1 MGNFRMDYLKN
12 APIGR
17 KLAVMFA
24 LLSLVLV
31 AAIATMVWRM
41 GEMRG
46 TEIEVATE
54 HVPQALSAD
63 RVNIAMADFEAAL
76 RGHLLAADQF
86 ERADAEA
93 RIAADQK
100 VVSVETAAF
109 EATELDPKEK
119 AYLKAFKTGWQQMSQ
134 DTTSIV
140 QLSSEGRTAEA
151 LARLVTSSEPVEVT
165 MKALKDLADYQKQH
179 IDIAS
184 REAASSYAL
193 ALWTGVLAALVLL
206 GTLGGIYLVMVRF
219 VARPVGLVTQSIEA
233 LAQGRLDAAL
243 LVDDTR
249 DEVGALGRAMRA
261 LQGQL
266 AGAEK
271 EKADQV
277 DLIVSTLGTAL
288 AQFKDGDLGAR
299 ITASLDGPF
308 ASLKTDFNAMAAELE
323 QVIGSVAG
331 TASSVQT
338 GSTEIRA
345 ASDDLA
351 ARTEQQ
357 AASLESAANAMR
369 EVTSKVEE
377 SAYNASA
384 VRETIGRAT
393 DRANLGGDVVK
404 RAVSAM
410 DSIVS
415 SSKTI
420 TQIIDLIDGIAFQTN
435 LLALNAG
442 VEAARA
448 GEAGKGFAVVANEVR
463 ALAQRSAEAARDIKG
478 LISGSAQ
485 HVEMGVKLVSE
496 TGEALDAIIT
506 QVSEIGTLIEGI
518 ATAAV
523 DQASSI
529 SKVNVTMGEL
539 DRMTQQNA
547 AMVEES
553 AAASRNLS
561 GQAANMANMV
571 ARFRGQGVS
580 SGAAASYTAPAYH
593 APAPAPRAA
602 SRAAPR
608 TAAAPAAAPRTFAA
622 SAPAPSHGNL
632 AVNLSDDNWSEF

>member
-1 MGNFRMDYLKN
+1 MEYLKN
-12 APIGR
+12 AAIGR

-24 LLSLVLV
+24 LLSLVVV
-31 AAIATMVWRM
+31 AAIGMMVWRM
-41 GEMRG
+41 DDMRSS
-46 TEIEVATE
+46 EIEVAQD

-63 RVNIAMADFEAAL
+63 KVNIAMAEYENAL
-76 RGHLLAADQF
+76 RMHLLAADGY

-93 RIAADQK
+93 RIAANQK
-100 VVSVETAAF
+100 IVNVEAAAF
-109 EATELDPKEK
+109 EATDLDDKEK
-119 AYLKAFKTGWQQMSQ
+119 SYLKAFKTGWQQMSQ

-140 QLSSEGRTAEA
+140 QLSSEARTAEA
-151 LARLVTSSEPVEVT
+151 LARLATSTEQIDT
-165 MKALKDLADYQKQH
+165 TTKALKDLAAYQKTH
-179 IDIAS
+179 IDHAG
-184 REAASSYAL
+184 EAAASAYTT
-193 ALWTGVLAALVLL
+193 ALWTGGLAAVLL
-206 GTLGGIYLVMVRF
+206 LGSLAGIYLMMVRL
-219 VARPVGLVTQSIEA
+219 VARPVGLVTKSIED
-233 LAQGRLDAAL
+233 LAEGRLDAVL
-243 LVDDTR
+243 QIDDTH

-266 AGAEK
+266 VSAEK
-271 EKADQV
+271 EKANQV
-277 DLIVSTLGTAL
+277 DLIVSTLGSAL
-288 AQFKDGDLGAR
+288 SRFKDGDLSAR
-299 ITASLDGPF
+299 ISASLEGPF
-308 ASLKTDFNAMAAELE
+308 ARLKNDFNAMAAELE

-351 ARTEQQ
+351 SRTEQQ

-377 SAYNASA
+377 SAHNANS
-384 VRETIGRAT
+384 VRETIIRAT
-393 DRANLGGDVVK
+393 DRANAGGDVVK

-448 GEAGKGFAVVANEVR
+448 GEAGRGFAVVANEVR

-496 TGEALDAIIT
+496 SGEALDAIIT
-506 QVSEIGTLIEGI
+506 QVAEIGTLIEGI

-523 DQASSI
+523 EQAGSI

-561 GQAANMANMV
+561 GQAANLANMV
-571 ARFRGQGVS
+571 ARFRSDAIGT
-580 SGAAASYTAPAYH
+580 SGGASYGAPASAERWQPAARSAPAPRAAPAPRI
-593 APAPAPRAA
+593 APAPAPRK
-602 SRAAPR
+602 
-608 TAAAPAAAPRTFAA
+608 FAA

-632 AVNLSDDNWSEF
+632 AVDMSEDNWSEF

>member
-1 MGNFRMDYLKN
+1 
-12 APIGR
+12 
-17 KLAVMFA
+17 
-24 LLSLVLV
+24 
-31 AAIATMVWRM
+31 
-41 GEMRG
+41 
-46 TEIEVATE
+46 
-54 HVPQALSAD
+54 
-63 RVNIAMADFEAAL
+63 
-76 RGHLLAADQF
+76 
-86 ERADAEA
+86 
-93 RIAADQK
+93 
-100 VVSVETAAF
+100 
-109 EATELDPKEK
+109 
-119 AYLKAFKTGWQQMSQ
+119 
-134 DTTSIV
+134 
-140 QLSSEGRTAEA
+140 
-151 LARLVTSSEPVEVT
+151 
-165 MKALKDLADYQKQH
+165 
-179 IDIAS
+179 
-184 REAASSYAL
+184 
-193 ALWTGVLAALVLL
+193 
-206 GTLGGIYLVMVRF
+206 
-219 VARPVGLVTQSIEA
+219 
-233 LAQGRLDAAL
+233 
-243 LVDDTR
+243 
-249 DEVGALGRAMRA
+249 
-261 LQGQL
+261 
-266 AGAEK
+266 
-271 EKADQV
+271 
-277 DLIVSTLGTAL
+277 
-288 AQFKDGDLGAR
+288 
-299 ITASLDGPF
+299 
-308 ASLKTDFNAMAAELE
+308 
-323 QVIGSVAG
+323 
-331 TASSVQT
+331 
-338 GSTEIRA
+338 
-345 ASDDLA
+345 
-351 ARTEQQ
+351 
-357 AASLESAANAMR
+357 
-369 EVTSKVEE
+369 
-377 SAYNASA
+377 
-384 VRETIGRAT
+384 
-393 DRANLGGDVVK
+393 
-404 RAVSAM
+404 M

-593 APAPAPRAA
+593 APAYHAPAPAPRAA

-608 TAAAPAAAPRTFAA
+608 TAAAPAAALRTFAA
-622 SAPAPSHGNL
+622 SAPTPSHGNL

>member
-1 MGNFRMDYLKN
+1 MDYLRN

-24 LLSLVLV
+24 VLSLVVV
-31 AAIATMVWRM
+31 AAIGMMVWSM
-41 GEMRG
+41 SSMRAS
-46 TEIEVATE
+46 EIEVAEE
-54 HVPQALSAD
+54 HVPQALAAD
-63 RVNIAMADFEAAL
+63 KVNTAMAEFENAL
-76 RGHLLAADQF
+76 RAHLLAADEF

-93 RIAADQK
+93 SIAANQK
-100 VVSVETAAF
+100 IISTQTAAF
-109 EATELDPKEK
+109 EATELDSKEK
-119 AYLKAFKTGWQQMSQ
+119 NYLKAFKSGWQQMSQ
-134 DTTSIV
+134 DTTQII

-151 LARLVTSSEPVEVT
+151 LARLATSNEPVQITV
-165 MKALKDLADYQKQH
+165 KALSDLASYQKQH
-179 IDIAS
+179 IDRANK
-184 REAASSYAL
+184 EAAVSYDA
-193 ALWTGVLAALVLL
+193 ALWTGLVATLILL
-206 GTLGGIYLVMVRF
+206 GTLGGIYLFMVRL
-219 VARPVGLVTQSIEA
+219 VAHPVGQITTAIQE
-233 LAQGRLDAAL
+233 LAEGRLAGAL
-243 LVDDTR
+243 QVADTQ

-266 AGAEK
+266 ALAEQS
-271 EKADQV
+271 KAEQV
-277 DLIVSTLGTAL
+277 ELIVSTLGAAL
-288 AQFKDGDLGAR
+288 AQFKEGDLAAR
-299 ITASLDGPF
+299 VTAALEGPF
-308 ASLKTDFNAMAAELE
+308 ARLKTDFNAMASELE

-331 TASSVQT
+331 TATGVQT

-351 ARTEQQ
+351 SRTEQQ

-369 EVTSKVEE
+369 EVTAKVEQ
-377 SAYNASA
+377 SAHNAGA
-384 VRETIGRAT
+384 VRETIVRAT
-393 DRANLGGDVVK
+393 DRANAGGDVVK
-404 RAVSAM
+404 RAVGAM
-410 DSIVS
+410 DSIVE

-448 GEAGKGFAVVANEVR
+448 GEAGRGFAVVANEVR

-485 HVEMGVKLVSE
+485 HVEMGVHLVGQ

-506 QVSEIGTLIEGI
+506 QVAEIGTLVEGI

-523 DQASSI
+523 DQAASI

-561 GQAANMANMV
+561 GQAANLANLV
-571 ARFRGQGVS
+571 TRFRG
-580 SGAAASYTAPAYH
+580 SGITASATSHAAPV
-593 APAPAPRAA
+593 APRAA
-602 SRAAPR
+602 PAPHAPSPR
-608 TAAAPAAAPRTFAA
+608 PIVAAAPV
-622 SAPAPSHGNL
+622 HGNL
-632 AVNLSDDNWSEF
+632 AVAADEDNWSEF

>member
-1 MGNFRMDYLKN
+1 VSSY
-12 APIGR
+12 
-17 KLAVMFA
+17 
-24 LLSLVLV
+24 S
-31 AAIATMVWRM
+31 
-41 GEMRG
+41 
-46 TEIEVATE
+46 TE
-54 HVPQALSAD
+54 
-63 RVNIAMADFEAAL
+63 
-76 RGHLLAADQF
+76 
-86 ERADAEA
+86 
-93 RIAADQK
+93 
-100 VVSVETAAF
+100 
-109 EATELDPKEK
+109 
-119 AYLKAFKTGWQQMSQ
+119 
-134 DTTSIV
+134 
-140 QLSSEGRTAEA
+140 
-151 LARLVTSSEPVEVT
+151 
-165 MKALKDLADYQKQH
+165 
-179 IDIAS
+179 
-184 REAASSYAL
+184 ASSHYSL
-193 ALWTGVLAALVLL
+193 ALWTSVLATLFAL
-206 GTLGGIYLVMVRF
+206 GTLFGIYVIMVRL
-219 VARPVGLVTQSIEA
+219 VARPVGLVTRSIEE
-233 LAQGRLDAAL
+233 LAQGRLDATL
-243 LVDDTR
+243 LVEDTR
-249 DEVGALGRAMRA
+249 DEVGALSRAMRA
-261 LQGQL
+261 LQSQL
-266 AGAEK
+266 VGAEK
-271 EKADQV
+271 EKLDQV

-288 AQFKDGDLGAR
+288 AQFKDGNLAAR
-299 ITASLDGPF
+299 ITASLEGPI
-308 ASLKTDFNAMAAELE
+308 ARLKTDFNAMATELE
-323 QVIGSVAG
+323 QVIGSVAS

-377 SAYNASA
+377 SAHNAGA
-384 VRETIGRAT
+384 VRETIVRAT

-404 RAVSAM
+404 RAVNAM
-410 DSIVS
+410 DSIVD

-448 GEAGKGFAVVANEVR
+448 GEAGRGFAVVANEVR

-561 GQAANMANMV
+561 GQAANLANMV
-571 ARFRGQGVS
+571 ARFSGQGIT
-580 SGAAASYTAPAYH
+580 SGAAAAFAAPPPAERWQPAPRPAARA
-593 APAPAPRAA
+593 APAPAPR
-602 SRAAPR
+602 
-608 TAAAPAAAPRTFAA
+608 TFAA
-622 SAPAPSHGNL
+622 YAPAPSHGNL
-632 AVNLSDDNWSEF
+632 AVNMSEDNWSEF

>member
-1 MGNFRMDYLKN
+1 MDYLRN

-24 LLSLVLV
+24 VLSLVVV
-31 AAIATMVWRM
+31 AAIGTMVWRM
-41 GEMRG
+41 SAMR
-46 TEIEVATE
+46 TSEIEVAQD

-63 RVNIAMADFEAAL
+63 KVNIAMAEFENAL
-76 RGHLLAADQF
+76 RAHLLAADEY

-93 RIAADQK
+93 AIAANQK
-100 VVSVETAAF
+100 VISTQTAAF
-109 EATELDPKEK
+109 EATDLDDKEK

-134 DTTSIV
+134 DTSQII

-151 LARLVTSSEPVEVT
+151 LARLATSSEPVEAT
-165 MKALKDLADYQKQH
+165 TKALSDLAAYQRHH
-179 IDIAS
+179 IEEAGHEAS
-184 REAASSYAL
+184 TSYAI
-193 ALWTGVLAALVLL
+193 ALWTGVLAALLLL
-206 GTLGGIYLVMVRF
+206 GTLGGIYLMMVRL
-219 VARPVGLVTQSIEA
+219 VARPVGQITHAIQD
-233 LAQGRLDAAL
+233 LADGRLDGSLHLA
-243 LVDDTR
+243 DTQ

-261 LQGQL
+261 LQDQL
-266 AGAEK
+266 VRAEK
-271 EKADQV
+271 SKAEQV
-277 DLIVSTLGTAL
+277 ELIVNTLGAAL
-288 AQFKDGDLGAR
+288 AKFKEGDLGAR
-299 ITASLDGPF
+299 VTAALEGPF
-308 ASLKTDFNAMAAELE
+308 ARLKTDFNAMASELE

-331 TASSVQT
+331 TASGVQT

-351 ARTEQQ
+351 SRTEQQ

-369 EVTSKVEE
+369 EVTAKVEQ
-377 SAYNASA
+377 SAQNAGA
-384 VRETIGRAT
+384 VRETIVRAT
-393 DRANLGGDVVK
+393 QRANEGGDVVK
-404 RAVSAM
+404 RAVGAM
-410 DSIVS
+410 DSIVD
-415 SSKTI
+415 SSKQI

-448 GEAGKGFAVVANEVR
+448 GEAGRGFAVVANEVR

-485 HVEMGVKLVSE
+485 HVEMGVHLVGE

-506 QVSEIGTLIEGI
+506 QVAEIGALVEGI

-523 DQASSI
+523 DQAASI

-561 GQAANMANMV
+561 GQAANLANLV
-571 ARFRGQGVS
+571 ARFRGTGIS
-580 SGAAASYTAPAYH
+580 ASATTFAAPPPPLRHVPH
-593 APAPAPRAA
+593 APAPAPRAIA
-602 SRAAPR
+602 
-608 TAAAPAAAPRTFAA
+608 AAAPTPI
-622 SAPAPSHGNL
+622 HGNL
-632 AVNLSDDNWSEF
+632 AIELDEDNWSEF

>member
-1 MGNFRMDYLKN
+1 MEYLRN

-24 LLSLVLV
+24 VLSLVVV
-31 AAIATMVWRM
+31 AAIGTMVWRM
-41 GEMRG
+41 HEMRVS
-46 TEIEVATE
+46 EIAVAE
-54 HVPQALSAD
+54 DHVPQALSAD
-63 RVNIAMADFEAAL
+63 KINIAMAEFENAL
-76 RGHLLAADQF
+76 RAHLLAADEY
-86 ERADAEA
+86 ERADAETE
-93 RIAADQK
+93 IAASQK
-100 VVSVETAAF
+100 VISTQTAAF
-109 EATELDPKEK
+109 EATDLDDKEK
-119 AYLKAFKTGWQQMSQ
+119 VFLKAFKTGWAQVSQ
-134 DTTSIV
+134 DTSQIT

-151 LARLVTSSEPVEVT
+151 LARLSTSNEPVEVT
-165 MKALKDLADYQKQH
+165 AKALDDLAAYQKHH
-179 IDIAS
+179 IDVATQEGS
-184 REAASSYAL
+184 NSYDFAV
-193 ALWTGVLAALVLL
+193 WTGVVAALLVLA
-206 GTLGGIYLVMVRF
+206 TLGGIYLMMVRL
-219 VARPVGLVTQSIEA
+219 VARPVGQITHAIQD
-233 LAQGRLDAAL
+233 LADGRLDGSL
-243 LVDDTR
+243 QLGDTQ

-261 LQGQL
+261 LQDQL
-266 AGAEK
+266 ARAEAS
-271 EKADQV
+271 KAEQV
-277 DLIVSTLGTAL
+277 ELIVSTLGAAL
-288 AQFKDGDLGAR
+288 AKFKEGDLSAR
-299 ITASLDGPF
+299 VTAALEGPF
-308 ASLKTDFNAMAAELE
+308 ARLKTDFNAMASELE

-331 TASSVQT
+331 TASGVQT

-351 ARTEQQ
+351 SRTEQQ

-369 EVTSKVEE
+369 DVTAKVEQ
-377 SAYNASA
+377 SAQNAGA
-384 VRETIGRAT
+384 VRETIVRAT
-393 DRANLGGDVVK
+393 DRANAGGDVVK

-410 DSIVS
+410 DSIVQ

-448 GEAGKGFAVVANEVR
+448 GEAGRGFAVVANEVR

-485 HVEMGVKLVSE
+485 HVEMGVHLVGE

-506 QVSEIGTLIEGI
+506 QVAEIGTLIEGI

-523 DQASSI
+523 DQATSI

-561 GQAANMANMV
+561 GQAANLANLV
-571 ARFRGQGVS
+571 TRFRGNGIS
-580 SGAAASYTAPAYH
+580 ASGASFAAP
-593 APAPAPRAA
+593 PAPRAA
-602 SRAAPR
+602 PPPASLPR
-608 TAAAPAAAPRTFAA
+608 PISAAA
-622 SAPAPSHGNL
+622 SAPVHGNL
-632 AVNLSDDNWSEF
+632 ALDEDNWSEF

>member
-31 AAIATMVWRM
+31 AAIGTMVWRM
-41 GEMRG
+41 SDMRE
-46 TEIEVATE
+46 TEIKIVTE

-63 RVNIAMADFEAAL
+63 KVNIAMADFETAL
-76 RGHLLAADQF
+76 RAHLLAADQF

-93 RIAADQK
+93 KIGSSQK
-100 VVSVETAAF
+100 TISIETAAF
-109 EATELDPKEK
+109 EATDLDDKEK
-119 AYLKAFKTGWQQMSQ
+119 AYLKAFKAGWQQMSQ
-134 DTTSIV
+134 DTTSII

-151 LARLVTSSEPVEVT
+151 LARLATSSEPVEAT
-165 MKALKDLADYQKQH
+165 MKALKDLSNYQKQH
-179 IDIAS
+179 IDHAGM
-184 REAASSYAL
+184 EADSSYAL
-193 ALWTGVLAALVLL
+193 ALWTGALAAIVLL
-206 GTLGGIYLVMVRF
+206 ATLGGIYVIMVRL

-233 LAQGRLDAAL
+233 LAQGRLDTAL
-243 LVDDTR
+243 QVDDTH

-261 LQGQL
+261 LQSQL
-266 AGAEK
+266 VGAEK

-288 AQFKDGDLGAR
+288 SQFKDGNLAAR
-299 ITASLDGPF
+299 ITASLEGPF
-308 ASLKTDFNAMAAELE
+308 ARLKTDFNAMAAELE
-323 QVIGSVAG
+323 QVIGSVAS
-331 TASSVQT
+331 TATSVQT

-351 ARTEQQ
+351 TRTEQQ

-377 SAYNASA
+377 SAHNAGA
-384 VRETIGRAT
+384 VRETIVRAT

-410 DSIVS
+410 DSIVD

-448 GEAGKGFAVVANEVR
+448 GEAGRGFAVVANEVR

-506 QVSEIGTLIEGI
+506 QVSEIGSLIEGI

-561 GQAANMANMV
+561 GQAANLANMV
-571 ARFRGQGVS
+571 SRFSGQGIAS
-580 SGAAASYTAPAYH
+580 GSGAAFAAPPPAERWQPAPRPAH
-593 APAPAPRAA
+593 RAAPAP
-602 SRAAPR
+602 
-608 TAAAPAAAPRTFAA
+608 TQRTFVA
-622 SAPAPSHGNL
+622 SAPAPSQGNL
-632 AVNLSDDNWSEF
+632 AVSMSEDNWSEF

>member
-1 MGNFRMDYLKN
+1 MDYLKN

-31 AAIATMVWRM
+31 AAIGTIVWRM
-41 GEMRG
+41 SAMRG
-46 TEIEVATE
+46 TEIEVAGE

-63 RVNIAMADFEAAL
+63 RINIAMASFETGL
-76 RGHLLAADQF
+76 RAHLLAVTPI
-86 ERADAEA
+86 ERSAAEA
-93 RIAADQK
+93 KIAANQK
-100 VVSVETAAF
+100 IVSIETAAF
-109 EATELDPKEK
+109 EATDLDDKER
-119 AYLKAFKTGWQQMSQ
+119 AYLKAFTGGWKQMSEN
-134 DTTSIV
+134 TASII
-140 QLSSEGRTAEA
+140 QLSSAGRTPEA
-151 LARLVTSSEPVEVT
+151 LARLTTSSEQVDGT
-165 MKALKDLADYQKQH
+165 MKALDDLAAYQQH
-179 IDIAS
+179 HINEAGK
-184 REAASSYAL
+184 EAASSYSL
-193 ALWTGVLAALVLL
+193 ALWTGALATIVLL
-206 GTLGGIYLVMVRF
+206 GTLGGIYVIMVRL
-219 VARPVGLVTQSIEA
+219 VARPVGQVTQSIEQ
-233 LAQGRLDAAL
+233 LAQGNLDAAL

-266 AGAEK
+266 IGAEK
-271 EKADQV
+271 QKADQV
-277 DLIVSTLGTAL
+277 HLIVSTFGTAL
-288 AQFKDGDLGAR
+288 AHFREGDLAAR
-299 ITASLDGPF
+299 ITASLEGPF
-308 ASLKTDFNAMAAELE
+308 ASLKTDFNSMAAELE
-323 QVIGSVAG
+323 KVIGSVAS

-351 ARTEQQ
+351 SRTEQQ

-377 SAYNASA
+377 SAHNAGA
-384 VRETIGRAT
+384 VRETIVRAT
-393 DRANLGGDVVK
+393 DRANAGGDVVK
-404 RAVSAM
+404 RAVGAM
-410 DSIVS
+410 DSIVE

-448 GEAGKGFAVVANEVR
+448 GEAGRGFAVVANEVR

-496 TGEALDAIIT
+496 SGEALDAIIT
-506 QVSEIGTLIEGI
+506 QVAEIGALIEGI

-529 SKVNVTMGEL
+529 SKVNETMGEL

-571 ARFRGQGVS
+571 ARFRGEGV
-580 SGAAASYTAPAYH
+580 A
-593 APAPAPRAA
+593 
-602 SRAAPR
+602 
-608 TAAAPAAAPRTFAA
+608 AAAPATYSAPPLRRPAPPAPRTFATA
-622 SAPAPSHGNL
+622 SPAVSHGNL
-632 AVNLSDDNWSEF
+632 AIAASQDNWSEF